1 MANLGISSWCDTRFF
16 HAMCLLIYTFA
27 QQALGHL
34 RHWGRHTSGSGSA
47 VPCLAITHLISNR
60 YTLLPAARVWMSQRL
75 DSAWFPNFGNILYLC
90 PDSYLVKR
98 ASSLTTSHPP
108 KAKALPGTMTKRQQD
123 GIHTSWIPFSSW
135 SILACMRP

>member
-16 HAMCLLIYTFA
+16 HAMCLLICAFSP
-27 QQALGHL
+27 QALDHL
-34 RHWGRHTSGSGSA
+34 QHWGRHTSGSGTA

-60 YTLLPAARVWMSQRL
+60 YTLLPAESALMSQGL
-75 DSAWFPNFGNILYLC
+75 DSAWFPNFEDILNLC

-108 KAKALPGTMTKRQQD
+108 KAKALPGTVTKKQQD
-123 GIHTSWIPFSSW
+123 GIDTSWIPFSSW